1 LGEGRVD
8 FDIWI
13 TCFGPSWSSMDLNGD
28 GEKMERESTGTEK
41 ADEPFIHTVLV
52 HNSGSAWV

>member
-1 LGEGRVD
+1 
-8 FDIWI
+8 
-13 TCFGPSWSSMDLNGD
+13 MDLNGD